1 MTDYSDVCTAIKHTI
16 RTAYELA
23 NERKLKEALE
33 EARFLSALATQLEEA
48 LKKELG
54 K

>member
-1 MTDYSDVCTAIKHTI
+1 MNNKRDRESGYSFEYP
-16 RTAYELA
+16 RQ
-23 NERKLKEALE
+23 E
-33 EARFLSALATQLEEA
+33 ES

>member
-1 MTDYSDVCTAIKHTI
+1 MHSDQAHDPH
-16 RTAYELA
+16 
-23 NERKLKEALE
+23 KEALQ
-33 EARFLSALATQLEEA
+33 EARFLSALATQLEES

>member
-1 MTDYSDVCTAIKHTI
+1 
-16 RTAYELA
+16 LQ
-23 NERKLKEALE
+23 

>member
-1 MTDYSDVCTAIKHTI
+1 MTDYSDVCTAINHTI

-23 NERKLKEALE
+23 NEGKIKEALE